1 MGRHSRKG
9 RAKAGDPPDRAARRD
24 GAAPAYG
31 MAREET
37 AGPRPSAPYA
47 RDPRDGAPGAGQP
60 WHGNGTGEPYGPTVR
75 GGHPEQREPGGGWG
89 ADSLGP
95 GPGPERSAGR
105 VLQGTSGAAARA
117 GQGPGPRQ
125 EYLDAFDEDFFG
137 SGAARSVRAPAP
149 RHPGA
154 GPEAAPLRAPVGRR
168 PGMPGAPG
176 PWDGH
181 SAGLGDEGRHQFD
194 PLRRPG
200 GPQGAGPGRFAP
212 PGRGPGGPGPCPA
225 WDDDEGRNVSTGS
238 MPRVPAPAQEPPRLP
253 KKSGKGRVFTGL
265 LALAVTTVLAVV
277 VSGQVAGGE
286 ANRAGAGQSDDRGQ
300 SDDGTTSRS
309 EEGRDAPGA
318 PQKAAPSY
326 AEQMSEVLPLKADF
340 KGKGTF
346 TAVKGGEKGS
356 KGGEVLRYRVDIEK
370 GLPLE
375 SELFTKAVHETLND
389 KRSWAHDGERSFERV
404 DGRNAD
410 FVITLAS
417 APTTD
422 VWCAK
427 SGLDTSQERV
437 SCDSA
442 STDRIM
448 INGYRWAQGAKTFG
462 DHRMYS
468 YRQMLINHEV
478 GHRIGLNHV
487 GCEKDGALAPVMMQQ
502 TKTVTSGEATCKPN
516 AWPFPKA

>member
-9 RAKAGDPPDRAARRD
+9 RAKAGDPPDRAVQRD

-31 MAREET
+31 MAREEPT
-37 AGPRPSAPYA
+37 GPRPSPPYD
-47 RDPRDGAPGAGQP
+47 RDPRNGAPGAGQP
-60 WHGNGTGEPYGPTVR
+60 WRGNGAGEAYGPPVR

-89 ADSLGP
+89 ADSLGH
-95 GPGPERSAGR
+95 GPGAERSAGR
-105 VLQGTSGAAARA
+105 VLQGAPGAAARA

-149 RHPGA
+149 RHP
-154 GPEAAPLRAPVGRR
+154 R
-168 PGMPGAPG
+168 APG

-181 SAGLGDEGRHQFD
+181 GHGVGPGDERRNGFD

-200 GPQGAGPGRFAP
+200 GPQGPGTGPGRFAP
-212 PGRGPGGPGPCPA
+212 PGRGPGGPGPRPA
-225 WDDDEGRNVSTGS
+225 WDDEEGRNASTGS
-238 MPRVPAPAQEPPRLP
+238 MPRVPAPAQEPPRPP
-253 KKSGKGRVFTGL
+253 KKSGKGRVFTGV

-277 VSGQVAGGE
+277 ISGQVAGGG

-300 SDDGTTSRS
+300 SEGGTTSRS
-309 EEGRDAPGA
+309 QEGRDAPGA
-318 PQKAAPSY
+318 PRKAAPSY

-340 KGKGTF
+340 KGEGTF
-346 TAVKGGEKGS
+346 TAVKGGERGA
-356 KGGEVLRYRVDIEK
+356 KGGEVLRYRVDVEK

-375 SELFTKAVHETLND
+375 AGLFARAVHETLND
-389 KRSWAHDGERSFERV
+389 RRSWAHDGERSFERV
-404 DGRNAD
+404 DGKDPD

-487 GCEKDGALAPVMMQQ
+487 GCDKDGALAPVMMQQ
-502 TKTVTSGEATCKPN
+502 TKTVTSGDATCKPN

>member
-95 GPGPERSAGR
+95 GPGAERSAGR

-137 SGAARSVRAPAP
+137 SGAARFVRAPAP
-149 RHPGA
+149 RHP
-154 GPEAAPLRAPVGRR
+154 
-168 PGMPGAPG
+168 
-176 PWDGH
+176 
-181 SAGLGDEGRHQFD
+181 
-194 PLRRPG
+194 
-200 GPQGAGPGRFAP
+200 GAGPGRFAP
-212 PGRGPGGPGPCPA
+212 PGRGPGGPGPGPA
-225 WDDDEGRNVSTGS
+225 WDDDEGRNASTGS

-253 KKSGKGRVFTGL
+253 KKSGKGRVFTGV